1 MKFTILATIL
11 AVASAACSNS
21 CSGHGTCGAEDTCQC
36 NRRWTGPDCAQREC
50 PKGLSWVLPSQEEYE
65 AGVGPAKGK
74 LGGLHLYTE
83 CSSKGTCA
91 TDSGMCTCFEGF
103 TGVACSRQK
112 CPNDCSGHGRC
123 VTNADIISESEYLAD
138 FYDGAKRMN
147 LGIEIDASSDPDEPS
162 ELNGNIFATQI
173 WDKDM
178 SRKCLCDRGW
188 TGYAC
193 GSRICPTGADPLVC
207 ETKTWQPTV
216 QYLTLKD
223 VKVKSTPKKVKAI
236 FSLTFTDMF
245 NGVYTT
251 SPIRVYGTHFQC
263 NFDDDGSNNPVCV
276 PTSFEQTPDEQYK
289 TITNSGTDYQM
300 FLFDTTTNPAKGI
313 YEAGDCSATADDIK
327 NDGSA
332 CDRAAPHDA
341 TNIRSALQ
349 ALPNFAIPSVNVTI
363 HHVSDED
370 NYHYAITFSDDANA
384 GEQKLMSCTI
394 ASDITENAA
403 YSPRMEPVA
412 KKVPDITECEV
423 GRIDPCT
430 PGGPYYDS
438 DKCNYV
444 LPTDTVYK
452 KSSVCSNRGT
462 CDGSTG
468 LCTCFEGYAGEACS
482 IQTIF
487 F

>member
-1 MKFTILATIL
+1 M
-11 AVASAACSNS
+11 
-21 CSGHGTCGAEDTCQC
+21 C
-36 NRRWTGPDCAQREC
+36 N
-50 PKGLSWVLPSQEEYE
+50 
-65 AGVGPAKGK
+65 
-74 LGGLHLYTE
+74 
-83 CSSKGTCA
+83 
-91 TDSGMCTCFEGF
+91 CFEGF

-123 VTNADIISESEYLAD
+123 VTNADIISESKYLAD
-138 FYDGAKRMN
+138 FYSGAEKMD
-147 LGIEIDASSDPDEPS
+147 LGIEVDGDSDS
-162 ELNGNIFATQI
+162 VQELSGNIFATQI

-223 VKVKSTPKKVKAI
+223 VGVKSRQTKVKAI

-251 SPIRVYGTHFQC
+251 SPIRVYGTHFVC
-263 NFDDDGSNNPVCV
+263 NSAETVCI
-276 PTSFEQTPDEQYK
+276 PTSFKQTPDEQYK
-289 TITNSGTDYQM
+289 TIKKELDSDGDPLTDSDYAK
-300 FLFDTTTNPAKGI
+300 FEFSTAADPEPAKGI
-313 YEAGDCSATADDIK
+313 YEVGDCQPDGDDIK

-363 HHVSDED
+363 HPISNVDH
-370 NYHYAITFSDDANA
+370 YHYAITFSDNANA
-384 GEQKLMSCTI
+384 GKQKLMKCTI
-394 ASDITENAA
+394 ASDITENPAH
-403 YSPRMEPVA
+403 SPRMQ
-412 KKVPDITECEV
+412 KVSKASGLAETTCDVKHT
-423 GRIDPCT
+423 DPCFQT
-430 PGGPYYDS
+430 P
-438 DKCNYV
+438 V
-444 LPTDTVYK
+444 LGESGICPATPPTDVIYK

-468 LCTCFEGYAGEACS
+468 LCSCFEGYAGEACS